1 MKEMGYGA
9 SFVKN
14 FLGNTPAWYKLSILA
29 FLIINPILFLFVSE
43 TLAGWVLIA
52 EFIYTLAL
60 ALKCYPLPSGGLL
73 AIEALILGM
82 TSPSTLLHEVEAN
95 LSVILLLMFMVAG
108 IYFYERF
115 SFICLFK
122 TACKSKIK
130 TGTFFNIFYFRRI
143 SFCLFRCFN
152 SYRSYYCSCLWFLW
166 HISQIFF
173 KIRCSWQS
181 FQMTAI
187 FQKKAGRI

>member
-29 FLIINPILFLFVSE
+29 FLIINPILFLFVSK

-108 IYFYERF
+108 I
-115 SFICLFK
+115 
-122 TACKSKIK
+122 
-130 TGTFFNIFYFRRI
+130 
-143 SFCLFRCFN
+143 
-152 SYRSYYCSCLWFLW
+152 
-166 HISQIFF
+166 
-173 KIRCSWQS
+173 
-181 FQMTAI
+181 
-187 FQKKAGRI
+187 

>member
-29 FLIINPILFLFVSE
+29 FLIINPILFLFVSK

-108 IYFYERF
+108 IYFMKDFLLFVF
-115 SFICLFK
+115 SRLK

-152 SYRSYYCSCLWFLW
+152 SYGSYYCSSLWILW
-166 HISQIFF
+166 NIPQICF
-173 KIRCSWQS
+173 
-181 FQMTAI
+181 
-187 FQKKAGRI
+187 